1 MKSESRT
8 TARESVWFQN
18 SYQKNKNL
26 QVSNTAQPNCKQK
39 EFETTDDPGG
49 SGNTDEHR
57 FFIINAS
64 IVKVLDI

>member
-1 MKSESRT
+1 M
-8 TARESVWFQN
+8 
-18 SYQKNKNL
+18 
-26 QVSNTAQPNCKQK
+26 SNTAQPNCKQK